1 LNIGYPGFEG
11 EKDIMDFQ
19 LNDEQRMWQEAVHDF
34 CQTELKPRAA
44 QTDVEGKLPLDVI
57 KKMSPLG
64 LLALPVPEADEGPGL
79 DTISAA
85 IAIEALGR
93 ACGSTALS
101 VAAHNGLCVSPLVAF
116 GTAEQKAWYLP
127 ALMSGERLGALALTE
142 PGAGSDLAGGVQT
155 VAVASG
161 DEWVIN
167 GSKAWI
173 TNPSLAP
180 FIITLCR
187 TDRSAGTQGFSLIIV
202 ETDRPGLSIH
212 PAEKK
217 MGLRGSPTHMLTFEQ
232 VRVPKANLLGQ
243 AGRGL
248 QQTLMTLDGGRIGIG
263 AMAVG
268 LTQAALDESVRYAR
282 ERQTFGRPIGQ
293 HQAIQEMLA
302 DMSTELEAAR
312 LLVYQAAWLKDQAKE
327 FSRAAAMAKLFASE
341 TAERAAYKAIQIH
354 GGYGYSAE
362 FPVERIYRDQR
373 LLTIGEGT
381 SEILRM
387 VIARRILDN

>member
-1 LNIGYPGFEG
+1 
-11 EKDIMDFQ
+11 MDFQ
-19 LNDEQRMWQEAVHDF
+19 LNPEQRMWQEAVHDF

-44 QTDVEGKLPLDVI
+44 QTDNEAKLPLEVI
-57 KKMSPLG
+57 KKMAPLG
-64 LLALPVPEADEGPGL
+64 LLALPVPETDGGPGL
-79 DTISAA
+79 DMVSAA
-85 IAIEALGR
+85 IAIEELGR

-101 VAAHNGLCVSPLVAF
+101 VAAHNGLCVNPLVAF
-116 GTAEQKAWYLP
+116 GTEEQKARYLP
-127 ALMSGERLGALALTE
+127 ELISGEGLGSLALTE

-155 VAVASG
+155 VAVAEG
-161 DEWVIN
+161 DAWTIH

-180 FIITLCR
+180 LIVVLCR
-187 TDRSAGTQGFSLIIV
+187 TDSQAGTRGFSMIIV
-202 ETDRPGLSIH
+202 ETGQPGLTIH
-212 PAEKK
+212 PPEKK
-217 MGLRGSPTHMLTFEQ
+217 MGLRGSPTHMLTFDR
-232 VRVPKANLLGQ
+232 VRVPKENLLGE

-268 LTQAALDESVRYAR
+268 LAQAALDEAVRYAQDR
-282 ERQTFGRPIGQ
+282 HSFGQPISQ
-293 HQAIQEMLA
+293 HQAIQLMIA
-302 DMSTELEAAR
+302 DMSTEIEAAR
-312 LLVYQAAWLKDQAKE
+312 LLVYRAAWLKERGQDFAKE
-327 FSRAAAMAKLFASE
+327 AAMAKLFASE
-341 TAERAAYKAIQIH
+341 TAERVAYKAIQIH

-387 VIARRILDN
+387 VIARRVLGGKL